1 MTLREFREKTK
12 GLDQNLVLLS
22 LYGEWGLYSPIHRL
36 AQTNFITSKV
46 DDEFGTTFDG
56 PLDEG
61 FAEENDVKLEDL
73 ETTGAILL
81 S

>member
-12 GLDQNLVLLS
+12 DLDQNLVLLS
-22 LYGEWGLYSPIHRL
+22 LYGEYGNFGSINYLK
-36 AQTNFITSKV
+36 QTNFITSKV
-46 DDEFGTTFDG
+46 DHEFETTSDG
-56 PLDEG
+56 PLDEA